1 VCGHYYRVWLLWAL
15 LNVVAIVLIGWYF
28 ARRKIMI
35 KL

>member
-1 VCGHYYRVWLLWAL
+1 VWLLWAL
-15 LNVVAIVLIGWYF
+15 LNVVTIVLIGWYF